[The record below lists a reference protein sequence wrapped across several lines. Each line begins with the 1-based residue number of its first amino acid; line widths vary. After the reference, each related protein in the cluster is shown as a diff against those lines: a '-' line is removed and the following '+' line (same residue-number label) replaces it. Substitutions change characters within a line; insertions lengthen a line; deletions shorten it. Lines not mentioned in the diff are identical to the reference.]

1 MRTMNYSR
9 QSSGTLHK
17 QISLF
22 WPLKWGSH
30 KDLVMLVAS
39 CLRDEYNGVKSTIT
53 CRKCPTAFTKLHALL
68 IDYEFM
74 IANSRQ
80 PSIQAFDAT
89 QELTKHT
96 NDLMTSFT
104 AQLGPIASALGLQLK
119 LILPLSTLPTTSQ
132 ALYCSRQP
140 PPTTVET
147 TEGDV
152 ALTVATTTIV
162 VTTIVVI
169 VLAPSVGIP
178 TRILF
183 FGTCNHYGIGHLPS
197 QCPNHDLSTI
207 RNRPISNFVDSSA
220 SIPSTSA
227 TWYPDTGANS
237 HVTPDLTIG

>member
-1 MRTMNYSR
+1 
-9 QSSGTLHK
+9 
-17 QISLF
+17 
-22 WPLKWGSH
+22 
-30 KDLVMLVAS
+30 
-39 CLRDEYNGVKSTIT
+39 
-53 CRKCPTAFTKLHALL
+53 
-68 IDYEFM
+68 
-74 IANSRQ
+74 
-80 PSIQAFDAT
+80 
-89 QELTKHT
+89 
-96 NDLMTSFT
+96 MTSFT

-220 SIPSTSA
+220 SIPSTST

-237 HVTPDLTIG
+237 HVTPDLARMDDNRAYHVHDNLNVSDGKGLPNLHIGSSRFHSPNKTLHLSKILHVPNITKHLLSVQQFCITIMSSLNFTLLVCF